1 MNPTK
6 TLLPLFF
13 LFVSF
18 DSIAQSQE
26 KIYSVM
32 MLNFAKGMQWPAA
45 SQAGS
50 FIIGVLE
57 YPPLAS
63 ELGALSSN
71 IKLGSRKIEIKEFD
85 APERVSGC
93 HMLFIPAYKTKKL
106 PDVAARLG
114 TNATLIVTNK
124 MDYAKKGAGINFVL
138 VDGKTRFEINT
149 KAIAKSGIKV
159 SSGIKGLG
167 ILVE

>member
-1 MNPTK
+1 MPLMK
-6 TLLPLFF
+6 TLLPLFI
-13 LFVSF
+13 LFFSY
-18 DSIAQSQE
+18 SSTAQSQE

-63 ELGALSSN
+63 ELATLSSN
-71 IKLGSRKIEIKEFD
+71 FKLGSRKIEIREFNALED
-85 APERVSGC
+85 VSGC
-93 HMLFIPAYKTKKL
+93 HMLFIPAYKTKRL
-106 PDVAARLG
+106 PEVAARLG
-114 TNATLIVTNK
+114 NNATLIVTNK
-124 MDYAKKGAGINFVL
+124 IDFARKGAGINFVL
-138 VDGKTRFEINT
+138 VDGKTRYEINT
-149 KAIAKSGIKV
+149 RAIERSGIKV